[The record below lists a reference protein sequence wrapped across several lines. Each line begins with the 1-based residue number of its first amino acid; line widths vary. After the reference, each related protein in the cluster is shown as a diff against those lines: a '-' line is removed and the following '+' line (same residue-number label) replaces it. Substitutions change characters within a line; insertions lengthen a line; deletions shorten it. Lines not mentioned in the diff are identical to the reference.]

1 MDRIESDKTI
11 EINGK
16 RMFSD
21 GDPNAEEATEGTEIN
36 AQFLNGVQEEICGF
50 IESQGINLSHKQSNQ
65 LSLAVTKQFFNQIEI
80 YRSTI
85 NTIIRKLDKNDVEL
99 PPMIQKRNL

>member
-36 AQFLNGVQEEICGF
+36 AQFLNGIQEEICGF
-50 IESQGINLSHKQSNQ
+50 IESQGIALDHSKKNQ
-65 LSLAVTKQFFNQIEI
+65 LTHALNTKLEPYRIAINKIIAVIKAEVSSGVEI
-80 YRSTI
+80 
-85 NTIIRKLDKNDVEL
+85 DEVG
-99 PPMIQKRNL
+99 